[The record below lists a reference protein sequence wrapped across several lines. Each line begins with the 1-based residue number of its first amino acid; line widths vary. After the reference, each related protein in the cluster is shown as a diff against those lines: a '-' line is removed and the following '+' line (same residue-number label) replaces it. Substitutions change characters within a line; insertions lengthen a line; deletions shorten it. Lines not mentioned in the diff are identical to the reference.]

1 MRKPSMYLMPCLSVE
16 RLSILMVETTIIH
29 SIKAISGKNI
39 TNLLIMSFDLMIKHV
54 IAIDRIATSVVDTVN
69 LPMISIRFSKAR
81 KRMNVVRANGGETIV
96 RAKKRGME
104 MTNRGLTTVVDE
116 ENMCNRARIIISVA
130 NVI

>member
-1 MRKPSMYLMPCLSVE
+1 M
-16 RLSILMVETTIIH
+16 LMVETTIIH

-39 TNLLIMSFDLMIKHV
+39 ANLLIMSFDLVIKHV

-81 KRMNVVRANGGETIV
+81 KRMNVVRADGGETIV
-96 RAKKRGME
+96 RAKKRGIE
-104 MTNRGLTTVVDE
+104 MTNRGLTIVVDE